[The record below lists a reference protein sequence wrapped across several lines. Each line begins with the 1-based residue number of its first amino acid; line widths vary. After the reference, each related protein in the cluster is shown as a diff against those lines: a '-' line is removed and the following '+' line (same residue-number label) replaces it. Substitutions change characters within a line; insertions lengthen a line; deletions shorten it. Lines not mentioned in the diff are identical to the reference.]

1 MGLRANGE
9 RGVNTQPI
17 PLPFEHPPFRPA
29 IETADA
35 IQPGDTKALIH
46 RVYVDQNGR
55 PVLMYDQFRQEDVTV
70 SDLRNPPALTNPSLT
85 VRYDSM
91 LLQDVFTAT
100 WESDPDMSS
109 AWKVWVDFYRD
120 GVWVGAREVAA
131 TADQAGLSAS
141 GDGAIHRN
149 HAVLTLKN
157 PNGAVVATYT
167 TANAETSA

>member
-1 MGLRANGE
+1 MNTVAVPLEPHARTRAKARKRRE
-9 RGVNTQPI
+9 R
-17 PLPFEHPPFRPA
+17 A
-29 IETADA
+29 TAS
-35 IQPGDTKALIH
+35 
-46 RVYVDQNGR
+46 YVDQNGR

-149 HAVLTLKN
+149 HAVLTLK
-157 PNGAVVATYT
+157 
-167 TANAETSA
+167 

>member
-1 MGLRANGE
+1 MNTVAVPLEPHARTRTRA
-9 RGVNTQPI
+9 RTRRKRARAA
-17 PLPFEHPPFRPA
+17 F
-29 IETADA
+29 
-35 IQPGDTKALIH
+35 
-46 RVYVDQNGR
+46 VDQSGR
-55 PVLMYDQFRQEDVTV
+55 PIMLYDSARQEAVV
-70 SDLRNPPALTNPSLT
+70 AAELRNPPGLRNPGLM
-85 VRYDSM
+85 VLYNSM
-91 LLQDVFTAT
+91 LLQDVFTAM

-120 GVWVGAREVAA
+120 GVWVGATEVAA

-167 TANAETSA
+167 TANAGTSA